1 MKPSQLRSLLKLLR
15 SQGVVSYKHDGL
27 ELLLDPNYKETSDSS
42 PKHIP
47 GQLASELN
55 KASPGFFGMT
65 EEQVLMH
72 SSGGADS

>member
-1 MKPSQLRSLLKLLR
+1 M
-15 SQGVVSYKHDGL
+15 SYKHDGL
-27 ELLLDPNYKETSDSS
+27 ELLLDPNFKSEVLEP

-65 EEQVLMH
+65 DDQLAVY
-72 SSGGADS
+72 SSEGTRES